1 MSTIT
6 LYHFEGCPA
15 CARAKEWISELQSE
29 KPELSKAKVEKV
41 DVYKTPDFK
50 APAPFT
56 YVPTFFMDG
65 RKLLEGAVTKDK
77 VEQMLRAAI
86 KPA

>member
-1 MSTIT
+1 MSTLT

-15 CARAKEWISELQSE
+15 CGHAKEWIKELKAE
-29 KPELSKAKVEKV
+29 KPELANAKVELV
-41 DVYKTPDFK
+41 DVHKTPDFK
-50 APAPFT
+50 APAPFN

-77 VEQMLRAAI
+77 IEEMLRAAI
-86 KPA
+86 

>member
-15 CARAKEWISELQSE
+15 CGRAKEWIRELQAE
-29 KPELSKAKVEKV
+29 KPELNQAKVEKI
-41 DVYKTPDFK
+41 DVYKTLDFK

-65 RKLLEGAVTKDK
+65 RKLLEGAVTKAEIEK
-77 VEQMLRAAI
+77 MLRAAI
-86 KPA
+86 